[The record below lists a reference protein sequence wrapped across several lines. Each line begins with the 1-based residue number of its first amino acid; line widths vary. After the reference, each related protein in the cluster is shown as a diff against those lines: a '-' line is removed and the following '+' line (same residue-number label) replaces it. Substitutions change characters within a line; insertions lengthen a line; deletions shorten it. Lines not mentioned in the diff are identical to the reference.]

1 MQGGAGQ
8 RAVGDRRRRLA
19 SSCPTCAEQ
28 EPIIEKLTSP
38 PEFSSATVFKVDCD
52 KQKDVQALGPRR
64 QSTLIAFKGT
74 AETAGSVGDTDPA
87 LIDTLFRSAL
97 KNKNDPDFLEDRG
110 RPFHSAALRSSN
122 GAPASAP
129 PLGATSLMAARG
141 EDLAQFFLTMTAF
154 GLGRPRRYCSS
165 ASCRVRSSTAGRT
178 GCRALATSQSRIRRR
193 AAGDRDRHRG
203 RRGQAA
209 GGRAGRGI
217 RPGEPDHA
225 FLPPPAPP

>member
-1 MQGGAGQ
+1 M
-8 RAVGDRRRRLA
+8 
-19 SSCPTCAEQ
+19 
-28 EPIIEKLTSP
+28 
-38 PEFSSATVFKVDCD
+38 
-52 KQKDVQALGPRR
+52 QALGPRR

-87 LIDTLFRSAL
+87 LIDTFFRSAL

-193 AAGDRDRHRG
+193 AAGDRIAIVAGVDK
-203 RRGQAA
+203 QLEAA
-209 GGRAGRGI
+209 LVEAS

-225 FLPPPAPP
+225 FLPPSGTTVMPVRLSAPVAGFAG

>member
-1 MQGGAGQ
+1 M
-8 RAVGDRRRRLA
+8 
-19 SSCPTCAEQ
+19 
-28 EPIIEKLTSP
+28 
-38 PEFSSATVFKVDCD
+38 
-52 KQKDVQALGPRR
+52 QALGPRR

-178 GCRALATSQSRIRRR
+178 GCRALATSQKPYS
-193 AAGDRDRHRG
+193 
-203 RRGQAA
+203 
-209 GGRAGRGI
+209 
-217 RPGEPDHA
+217 
-225 FLPPPAPP
+225 APCCW

>member
-1 MQGGAGQ
+1 MAIVVDVL
-8 RAVGDRRRRLA
+8 RARARPA
-19 SSCPTCAEQ
+19 PQ

-38 PEFSSATVFKVDCD
+38 PEFSSATVFKVDYD

-110 RPFHSAALRSSN
+110 RPLHSA
-122 GAPASAP
+122 APASAP

-178 GCRALATSQSRIRRR
+178 GCWALATSQKPYS
-193 AAGDRDRHRG
+193 
-203 RRGQAA
+203 
-209 GGRAGRGI
+209 
-217 RPGEPDHA
+217 
-225 FLPPPAPP
+225 APCCW